1 MSLRRCLTVL
11 YLRLTNSRLT
21 NSRLTDLDIKKMKLI
36 KALLL
41 SLGLAAGASALA
53 AEGHYKLDKFPTE
66 KLNDQS
72 ALQNGAKLFVNYCLN
87 CHAAQSMRYNRL
99 TDIGLS
105 EDQIRSNLLFT
116 ADKVGDPMKTSM
128 TAKDAKEWFGAVPPD
143 LSVIARARS
152 SGAGSGS
159 DWVYTY
165 LRAYYRDSSRATGWN
180 NALYPNVG
188 MPHVLWELQGTR
200 GATISEV
207 KGSKDAAGK
216 AVWTETKV
224 DFAPTGERSEVTAPL
239 AAGGHPEAHTEVTLG
254 KAAGGKNS
262 QAEYDSQI
270 ADLTAYITYMSDPS
284 AKSRT
289 KVGAWVLM
297 FLAIFTLIAWQLNR
311 TFWKDIK

>member
-1 MSLRRCLTVL
+1 
-11 YLRLTNSRLT
+11 
-21 NSRLTDLDIKKMKLI
+21 MKLI
-36 KALLL
+36 KAALL
-41 SLGLAAGASALA
+41 SLSLIASAPVLAAG
-53 AEGHYKLDKFPTE
+53 GDYKLDKFPIE

-99 TDIGLS
+99 VDIGLS
-105 EDQIRSNLLFT
+105 EEQIRSNLLFT
-116 ADKVGDPMKTSM
+116 ADKVGDPMKTSLA
-128 TAKDAKEWFGAVPPD
+128 AKDAKEWFGAVPPD

-165 LRAYYRDSSRATGWN
+165 LRAYYRDGTRSTGWN

-200 GATISEV
+200 GATIAEI
-207 KGSKDAAGK
+207 KPAKDAAG
-216 AVWTETKV
+216 AAGWAETKI
-224 DFAPTGERSEVTAPL
+224 DFAPSGERTEVTQVLP
-239 AAGGHPEAHTEVTLG
+239 AGGHAHSSTQVTLG
-254 KAAGGKNS
+254 KAAGGKFS
-262 QAEYDSQI
+262 QSEYDSQI

-289 KVGAWVLM
+289 KIGVWVLM

>member
-1 MSLRRCLTVL
+1 
-11 YLRLTNSRLT
+11 
-21 NSRLTDLDIKKMKLI
+21 MKST
-36 KALLL
+36 KAFFAAL
-41 SLGLAAGASALA
+41 SFVAGALAGISAHA
-53 AEGHYKLDKFPTE
+53 SEAHYKLDRFPTE

-105 EDQIRSNLLFT
+105 DEQIRTNLLFT
-116 ADKVGDPMKTSM
+116 ADKVGDPMKTSLA
-128 TAKDAKEWFGAVPPD
+128 AKDAKEWFGAVPPD

-152 SGAGSGS
+152 SEAGSGS

-165 LRAYYRDSSRATGWN
+165 LRAYYRDSSRSTGWN

-200 GATISEV
+200 GASVSEV
-207 KGSKDAAGK
+207 KSTKDAAGK
-216 AVWTETKV
+216 AVWTETKI
-224 DFAPTGERSEVTAPL
+224 DFAPTGERTEKSEPL
-239 AAGGHPEAHTEVTLG
+239 AAGGHPEAHSVMTLG
-254 KAAGGKNS
+254 KASGGKSS
-262 QAEYDSQI
+262 QADYDSQI

-284 AKSRT
+284 AKTRT